1 MMDIQGAGRVVTVNG
16 DKGVQGYMVRR
27 WLLVVSIVALLQI
40 LSTAA
45 IAAEPAA
52 GAGLALTAA
61 EQAWLA
67 EHPVIRLAPDP
78 DFPPIEFIDSTGHYR
93 GIAADYAALV
103 EQRLGIKFT
112 LVPLNSWDEVLEKAR
127 RREIDMFGAASES
140 PQRAEYMTFTR
151 PHIQLPGVI
160 IINKDAAGGVDLHDF
175 MNRKVGVVSGYIWQD
190 LIHNDYPE
198 FQLQPVADL
207 RTGLKRV
214 SFGDMDAMVAN
225 LAAASWYLQR
235 DGITNLRVAA
245 ETGYFGNYAFAT
257 RKDWPELNAIL
268 EKALAAITPEEHERI
283 LEKWIYLDS
292 GPAWLNQSTLSG
304 LAVFLVLLLLAIL
317 SIMIWNRSLRTQV
330 QQRTTDLEAQLEQR
344 HQAEQALDLARLE
357 LEQRVMDR
365 TSKLEQSNQRLLQEI
380 VERERVQVDLRR
392 FQMTLDETLDCVF
405 MFDDR
410 DFRFFYVNQGAVDQV
425 GYSRDELLGMTP
437 FDIKPDFT
445 EGQFLEFISPFMKK
459 RETAL
464 TFETVHQHKNGTR
477 IPVEVFLQYV
487 VPENESPRFVAIVR
501 DITDRKHIESAFN
514 WNNQQIN
521 VIRKAQSAF
530 IANAD
535 PRAAFEMLLAG
546 LLELTGSEYGF
557 IGEVLY
563 TEDDTPYLRTYAI
576 TNIAWDEATRTF
588 YEENVPRGMEFH
600 NLDTLFGAAMKT
612 GEPVIA
618 NDPAND
624 HRSGGIPPGHPPLN
638 AFMGLPL
645 YAGDRMVG
653 MAGIAN
659 RAEGYNEELIQA
671 LIPFSSTCASLIAEY
686 HAEQQRIVAEERVKL
701 SEEHLRA
708 VLDNA
713 LDSIITIAPS
723 GIIESVNPA
732 IERIFGYTPAEAI
745 GQNVK
750 MLMPEPDRSAHDQYL
765 KNFHTTRKAKI
776 IGKRREV
783 EGRHKDGTT
792 FPVELGVT
800 EISLGKWVR
809 YVGVVRDI
817 TKRKQNETAL
827 LTARQELQEANEKL
841 REQARSDALTGIAN
855 RRHFDEIL
863 HQEMHRTGRSDSP
876 LSLILCDIDY
886 FKLYNDHYGH
896 LAGDRCLQQVAT
908 GIRETF
914 KRAGDFCA
922 RYGGEEFAIIMPA
935 TSPEDARLL
944 AERLNQAVWA
954 LDLPHEASR
963 IADRIS
969 LSVGVAT
976 IIPGEN
982 ASMMDI
988 IAAADEALYLA
999 KENGRNRVEQYCGET
1014 GRAAKKQSALE
1025 F

>member
-1 MMDIQGAGRVVTVNG
+1 MQSHMG
-16 DKGVQGYMVRR
+16 RR
-27 WLLVVSIVALLQI
+27 WLMVVIIAALLKI
-40 LSTAA
+40 PSTAA

-52 GAGLALTAA
+52 GAGLALTTA

-67 EHPVIRLAPDP
+67 RHPVIRLAPDP
-78 DFPPIEFIDSTGHYR
+78 DFPPIEFIDSNGHYR

-103 EQRLGIKFT
+103 EQKLGIKFT
-112 LVPLNSWDEVLEKAR
+112 LVQLKSWDEVLEKAR

-140 PQRAEYMTFTR
+140 PQRAKYMTFTR

-160 IINKDAAGGVDLHDF
+160 ITNKDAAGGAGLHDF

-190 LIHNDYPE
+190 LIHNDHPE
-198 FQLQPVADL
+198 LQLQPVPDL

-214 SFGDMDAMVAN
+214 SFGGLDAMVAN
-225 LAAASWYLQR
+225 LATASWYLQR
-235 DGITNLRVAA
+235 EGITNLRVAA
-245 ETGYFGNYAFAT
+245 ETGYFGKYAFAT

-283 LEKWIYLDS
+283 LGKWIHLES
-292 GPAWLNQSTLSG
+292 GPAWLNRSMLSG
-304 LAVFLVLLLLAIL
+304 LAVFLVLLLFGILAI
-317 SIMIWNRSLRTQV
+317 MVWNRSLKTQV
-330 QQRTTDLEAQLEQR
+330 QQRTIDLEAQLEQR
-344 HQAEQALDLARLE
+344 RQAEQALDLARLE

-365 TSKLEQSNQRLLQEI
+365 TSKLEQTNQRLRQEI
-380 VERERVQVDLRR
+380 TERERVQVDLRR

-410 DFRFFYVNQGAVDQV
+410 DLKFFYVNQGAIDQV
-425 GYSRDELLGMTP
+425 GYSRDELLNMTP

-445 EGQFLEFISPFMKK
+445 ERQFLEFISPFLKK

-477 IPVEVFLQYV
+477 IPVEILLQYV
-487 VPENESPRFVAIVR
+487 EPENESPRFVAMVR
-501 DITDRKHIESAFN
+501 DITERKRIESALG
-514 WNNQQIN
+514 WNNRQIDIISN
-521 VIRKAQSAF
+521 AQSSF
-530 IANAD
+530 ITNAD
-535 PRAAFEMLLAG
+535 PRAAFELLLSG

-563 TEDDTPYLRTYAI
+563 REDNAPYLRTYAI

-588 YEENVPRGMEFH
+588 YEEHAPKGMEFN

-638 AFMGLPL
+638 AFLGLPL
-645 YAGDRMVG
+645 FAGDRMVG

-659 RAEGYNEELIQA
+659 REEGYDGELVQA
-671 LIPFSSTCASLIAEY
+671 LTPFSSTCASLIAEY

-701 SEEHLRA
+701 SEQHLRA
-708 VLDNA
+708 VLDNT
-713 LDSIITIAPS
+713 LDSIITITRS

-732 IERIFGYTPAEAI
+732 TENIFGYTPAETI

-765 KNFHTTRKAKI
+765 ENYHTTRKAKI

-783 EGRHKDGTT
+783 EGRHKEGTI
-792 FPVELGVT
+792 FPIELGVT
-800 EISLGKWVR
+800 EISLGEQGR

-817 TKRKQNETAL
+817 TERKQNEAAL
-827 LTARQELQEANEKL
+827 LSARQELQQANNKL
-841 REQARSDALTGIAN
+841 QQQARSDALTGIAN
-855 RRHFDEIL
+855 RRYFDEIL
-863 HQEMHRTGRSDSP
+863 NKEIHRTGRSDSP

-896 LAGDRCLQQVAT
+896 LAGDRCLQQVAA

-914 KRAGDFCA
+914 KRAGDLCA
-922 RYGGEEFAIIMPA
+922 RYGGEEFAVIMPA
-935 TSPEDARLL
+935 TSPGDACLM
-944 AERLNQAVWA
+944 AERLNKAVWA
-954 LDLPHEASR
+954 LALPHEASR

-976 IIPGEN
+976 IMPGEI
-982 ASMMDI
+982 ASTVDI
-988 IAAADEALYLA
+988 VSAADEALYLA
-999 KENGRNRVEQYCGET
+999 KANGRNRVEQY
-1014 GRAAKKQSALE
+1014 RAEPGTRSGQTARA
-1025 F
+1025 